1 MEKIVLG
8 VNPQNVVNNRNA
20 MKEKWSHKSTLKGR
34 AHLRYHRRL
43 LNFAGAELKA
53 SRPPLLEILM
63 AHSR

>member
-34 AHLRYHRRL
+34 VQLRYHWT
-43 LNFAGAELKA
+43 AEFCR
-53 SRPPLLEILM
+53 S
-63 AHSR
+63 